1 MGVPFSLTPRF
12 IEVLRWRGGP
22 STVSTVFR
30 LSRGETVET
39 VAGLQK
45 REEAKRE
52 VGAIQ
57 SGTYEGSVLINTS
70 IYRGVA
76 VARRTFDCFNS
87 LPRFRKGKPLK
98 RLRVP
103 FGRGHLTEVR

>member
-1 MGVPFSLTPRF
+1 VQFKVGLMGVPFSLTPRF

-22 STVSTVFR
+22 STVSTVFPDFAR
-30 LSRGETVET
+30 ETVET

-45 REEAKRE
+45 REEVKRE

-57 SGTYEGSVLINTS
+57 SGIYGGSVLINTS

-76 VARRTFDCFNS
+76 VARRSFDCFNS
-87 LPRFRKGKPLK
+87 LPI
-98 RLRVP
+98 VA
-103 FGRGHLTEVR
+103 RGNR